1 MKITTRQDGTVVV
14 LELLG
19 RLTGADAGRQL
30 EDSLRLLGRIGTR
43 TTVVNMEHVQEI
55 DLEGLA
61 ALVSGYRELRAAGGE
76 VRLAGV
82 TANIG
87 DMVVITRLVTTFSAF
102 DSVRQAIDG
111 AIPPSEE
118 AVCQ

>member
-14 LELLG
+14 VEPIGKLV
-19 RLTGADAGRQL
+19 GADASRQL
-30 EDSLRLLGRIGTR
+30 EHSLRLLGRIGTR
-43 TTVVNMEHVQEI
+43 TAVVNLEQVEAI

-61 ALVSGYRELRAAGGE
+61 ALVGGSREVRAAGGE

-87 DMVVITRLVTTFSAF
+87 DMVVLTRLVTTFSTF
-102 DSVRQAIDG
+102 DSVKQAIDG
-111 AIPPSEE
+111 AIPPLND
-118 AVCQ
+118 AA